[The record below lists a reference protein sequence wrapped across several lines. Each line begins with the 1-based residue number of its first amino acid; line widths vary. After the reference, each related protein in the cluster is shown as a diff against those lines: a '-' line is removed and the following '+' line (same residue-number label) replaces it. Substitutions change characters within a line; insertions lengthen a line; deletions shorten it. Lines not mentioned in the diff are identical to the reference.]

1 MALIELTAQ
10 TAPHPLD
17 FIEQLATREE
27 WPFDRS
33 VEDEINLTVTSRW
46 ADYQVTFNWRDDLE
60 GLHLVTTIDV
70 KVPASRRAEMHRLI
84 GRINEHLWFGHFE
97 VWREEGVLLF
107 RYGLLLA
114 GSAPVSQGQCEAMLK
129 LGLETCDRYFPSFQY
144 VIWAG
149 KTAEESIEAA
159 MFETAGSA

>member
-1 MALIELTAQ
+1 MALIEPTVQ

-17 FIEQLATREE
+17 LIEQLAAREE

-33 VEDEINLTVTSRW
+33 VEDEINLTVTGRW
-46 ADYQVTFNWRDDLE
+46 ADYQVTFNWRGDLE
-60 GLHLVTTIDV
+60 ALHLVTTIDV
-70 KVPASRRAEMHRLI
+70 KVPPARLDEMRRLI
-84 GRINEHLWFGHFE
+84 AQLNEHLWLGHFD
-97 VWREEGVLLF
+97 VWQDEGVLLF

-114 GSAPVSQGQCEAMLK
+114 GGAVVNQGQCAAMLK
-129 LGLETCDRYFPSFQY
+129 LGLETCDRYFPSFQF